1 MQLISKHFQL
11 AATDLSNHVACQHIT
26 QLNKKVARDELK
38 RPYRNDPSLEVLE
51 KRGREHEAAYVK
63 FLESKGLST
72 IDLRGKGLKDTL
84 LAMAKGVDIIVQ
96 VTLGDSKWLGT
107 TDILSKVPGKSKFGE
122 WSYEIQD
129 TKLAQNTKATT
140 VLQLCVYTDL
150 LSKIQ
155 ESTPVRMHVI
165 KPGEDFPAET
175 FNCADFQAYY
185 RLVKA
190 KLERIVDGPDLLTYP
205 EPVQH
210 CDICS
215 WWSLCNKQRHDDD
228 YLSLVAGIRSLQI
241 EALKKQEIKTLESF
255 AKADKI
261 IIPRRSNEESF
272 LKRQA
277 QAKVQLEGR
286 VKNQLLHKALP
297 VVDDRGLHRLPIPN
311 EGDIYF
317 DIEGDAF
324 YPGGGLEYLFG
335 FGYKEKDDKIT
346 YKHQW
351 ATNKLEEKR
360 AFEQFM
366 QFTVSRWKQFPNLHI
381 YHFAPYEPSAIKR
394 LSSNHAVF
402 EREVDELLRAERFI
416 DLHMVF
422 KEAFL
427 ASVEHYTLKALE
439 KFTAYTRMVELE
451 DAAIARKNVECA
463 LELSDFKSLAKE
475 TLEVVGKYNED
486 DCLATQALHT
496 WLEKIREHHINQ
508 GVNFQRP
515 TPKPQEVGDKLKQ
528 QEIRSKALYDA
539 LVKQLPEDCGIWSQE
554 DGAKWLLAHQM
565 DYFRREEKSAWWEY
579 FRVHKMEYED
589 LLDERKAVAGLVFM
603 EELPLKPKQRTPI
616 HRYRYPP
623 QEMGLV
629 EGDNLVEINKD
640 DEKGFGLSIGS
651 VDAVSLEKYIIDI
664 KKTGKAKD
672 IHPFAVHTN
681 ETVGQDTLWTSIMNL
696 AERIDEEGLA
706 HDQSYRASKDLLMKR
721 SPQLIDGKAGANLL
735 PNESVDKAAI
745 RLALSIDR
753 SILPIQGP
761 PGTGK
766 THVGALMI
774 VELVKAKKKI
784 GITAISHRVIFT
796 LIEKVRELS
805 LSAGVDVKFAH
816 KINDKLE
823 FMPDWVS
830 QIRDTSK
837 IIEAIGQ
844 GNVVGGTAWLWAGD
858 DLSDS
863 LDYLFIDEAGQM
875 SLSQALASSRAAK
888 NIVLLGD
895 PQQLEQPQKGSHPED
910 SDVASL
916 TYLLDRK
923 QTMPEERGLFLNV
936 TRRMHPNITK
946 FTSEIFYENKLE
958 SLPELKNQLV
968 NGGTSFDGAGL
979 FFVPVIHSG
988 NRDNSSEEVEV
999 IRKVVDDLLK
1009 KGKWTDK
1016 NGQSRQLTVADILIV
1031 APYNAQVA
1039 ALLEK
1044 IPDIAIG
1051 TVDKFQG
1058 KEAPIVIYSMTSSSV
1073 QEAPRGMNFLFNPN
1087 RLNVAT
1093 SRAKSVCIL
1102 VAAPELLE
1110 PECHTIDQMR
1120 WANGLC
1126 RFIEFADVKY
1136 LN

>member
-1 MQLISKHFQL
+1 MELTSKGFLL
-11 AATDLSNHVACQHIT
+11 AATDLANHVACQHTT
-26 QLNKKVARDELK
+26 QLNKKGARGELK

-51 KRGREHEAAYVK
+51 TRGREHEAAYVK
-63 FLESKGLST
+63 FLESKGLSI
-72 IDLRGKGLKDTL
+72 IDLRGKGLNNTL
-84 LAMAKGVDIIVQ
+84 VAMAKGIDVIVQ
-96 VTLGDSKWLGT
+96 VTLEDSKWSGT
-107 TDILSKVPGKSKFGE
+107 ADVLLKVPGKSKFGD

-129 TKLAQNTKATT
+129 TKLAQNTKTTT
-140 VLQLCVYTDL
+140 VLQLCVYSDL

-155 ESTPVRMHVI
+155 ESVPVRMHVI
-165 KPGEDFPAET
+165 KPGNDFPVES

-185 RLVKA
+185 RLVKER
-190 KLERIVDGPDLLTYP
+190 LERIVDGPDVLTYP

-215 WWSLCNKQRHDDD
+215 WWSRCNKQRHDDD

-241 EALKKQEIKTLESF
+241 ESLKKQDIKTLESF

-261 IIPRRSNEESF
+261 TIPRRSNEESF
-272 LKRQA
+272 LRRQA

-286 VKNQLLHKALP
+286 VKDQLLYKPLP
-297 VVDDRGLHRLPIPN
+297 VVDDRGLHRLPVPN
-311 EGDIYF
+311 QGDIYF

-324 YPGGGLEYLFG
+324 YPNGGLEYMFG
-335 FGYKEKDDKIT
+335 FAYKEKDDKII
-346 YKHQW
+346 YKNQW

-360 AFEQFM
+360 AFEGFM
-366 QFTVSRWKQFPNLHI
+366 QLVVSRWKQFPNLHI

-394 LSSNHAVF
+394 LASNHAVF
-402 EREVDELLRAERFI
+402 EREVDELLRAERFV

-427 ASVEHYTLKALE
+427 ASVEHYSLKALE
-439 KFTAYTRMVELE
+439 KFTQYTRVVVLE

-463 LELSDFKSLAKE
+463 LELNDFKSLAKE
-475 TLEVVGKYNED
+475 TLVAVEKYNAD
-486 DCLATQALHT
+486 DCFATEALHT
-496 WLEKIREHHINQ
+496 WLEKLRTSYINE

-515 TPKPQEVGDKLKQ
+515 SKKPQEVGEKLKQ
-528 QEIRSKALYDA
+528 QEVRSKALYDA
-539 LVKQLPEDCGIWSQE
+539 LVKQLPEDRGTWSQE
-554 DGAKWLLAHQM
+554 EEAKWLLAHQM

-589 LLDERKAVAGLVFM
+589 LLDERKAVTGLVFM
-603 EELPLKPKQRTPI
+603 EELPPKPKQRTPV
-616 HRYRYPP
+616 HRYKYPP

-629 EGDNLVEINKD
+629 EGDNLIEINKDD
-640 DEKGFGLSIGS
+640 DEKGFGISIGS
-651 VDAVSLEKYIIDI
+651 IDAVSLEKYTIDI

-672 IHPFAVHTN
+672 IHPIAVHIN

-696 AERIDEEGLA
+696 AEKIDEEGLA

-721 SPQLIDGKAGANLL
+721 SPRLIDGKAGANLL
-735 PNESVDKAAI
+735 PNEPVHKAAI
-745 RLALSIDR
+745 RLALTLDR

-766 THVGALMI
+766 THVGSMMI
-774 VELVKAKKKI
+774 IELIKAKKKV
-784 GITAISHRVIFT
+784 GITAMSHRVIFT
-796 LIEKVRELS
+796 LVEKIRELS
-805 LSAGVDVKFAH
+805 LAAGIEIKFAH
-816 KINDKLE
+816 KINDKID
-823 FMPDWVS
+823 FMPDWVA
-830 QIRDTSK
+830 QIRDTAK

-844 GNVVGGTAWLWAGD
+844 GSVIGGTAWLWASE
-858 DLSDS
+858 DLSQS

-895 PQQLEQPQKGSHPED
+895 PQQLEQPQKGSHPEG

-916 TYLLDRK
+916 TYLLDGK
-923 QTMPEERGLFLNV
+923 QTMPEEKGLFLNV
-936 TRRMHPNITK
+936 TRRMHPKITS
-946 FTSEIFYENKLE
+946 FTSELFYENKLE
-958 SLPELKNQLV
+958 SLAELKNQLV
-968 NGGTSFDGAGL
+968 TGGTSFDGAGL
-979 FFVPVIHSG
+979 FFVPVDHSG
-988 NRDNSSEEVEV
+988 NRDNSSAEVGV
-999 IRKVVDDLLK
+999 IRKIVDELLQ

-1016 NGQSRQLTVADILIV
+1016 DGQSRQLTTVDILVV

-1044 IPDIAIG
+1044 IPELAIG

-1102 VAAPELLE
+1102 VASPSLLE

-1126 RFIEFADVKY
+1126 RFVELTKT
-1136 LN
+1136 NR